1 VSTLRDVISGDPVAM
16 RRLHGWLTMAWS
28 VVSLP
33 ICIWAFYDPESRWLL
48 PILVFVSFYAN
59 TAGHW
64 SSWQSARVE
73 VRQEEIAVAQGTETS
88 TETGEGRTGDG
99 SWGPACPPRG

>member
-1 VSTLRDVISGDPVAM
+1 VKTLRAVAAGDPVAM
-16 RRLHGWLTMAWS
+16 RRLHGRLTMAWS
-28 VVSLP
+28 IVSLP
-33 ICIWAFYDPESRWLL
+33 VCIWAFYDPESRWLL

-73 VRQEEIAVAQGTETS
+73 VRQEEIAVAQGAEPTAAGET
-88 TETGEGRTGDG
+88 DAG
-99 SWGPACPPRG
+99 SAEDTRHKL